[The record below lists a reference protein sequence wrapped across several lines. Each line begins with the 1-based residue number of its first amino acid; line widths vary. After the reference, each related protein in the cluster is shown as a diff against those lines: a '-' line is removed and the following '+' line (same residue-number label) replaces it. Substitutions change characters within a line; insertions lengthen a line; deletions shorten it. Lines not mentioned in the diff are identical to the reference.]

1 MNRITERTNMIFYLK
16 NRLMLLIFD
25 EHNRD
30 EEDFYNF
37 MLYEEGNE
45 KDFYMIQYVKPTD
58 LFFANHYHGEIDD
71 NWDYIQKYFD
81 ENEIETI
88 KKHVLEYINNNKC
101 D

>member
-1 MNRITERTNMIFYLK
+1 MTFYLK
-16 NRLMLLIFD
+16 NKLMILVFD
-25 EHNRD
+25 EHNRDD

-81 ENEIETI
+81 ENEIQIIENHI
-88 KKHVLEYINNNKC
+88 LEYIKNNEC
-101 D
+101 V

>member
-45 KDFYMIQYVKPTD
+45 KDFYMIQYVTPTN

-81 ENEIETI
+81 ENEIQII
-88 KKHVLEYINNNKC
+88 KNHIIIYLKNNLI
-101 D
+101 